1 MKRGFFNRQKV
12 DEAVSKLPLNFLI
25 IALAIIYT
33 GFLLYQ
39 SIYFNYKLNKKVSA
53 LKKEILQLQEK
64 QEQIK
69 SLIAYYKT
77 SSFQELEARRKLGLK
92 MPGEKVIKVEVL
104 KSNNQFDDSREGV
117 SDDGGAMGQSNFDLW
132 VRYIKGELDEN

>member
-117 SDDGGAMGQSNFDLW
+117 SDDGRAMGQSNFVLW

>member
-1 MKRGFFNRQKV
+1 
-12 DEAVSKLPLNFLI
+12 LPLNFLI

-117 SDDGGAMGQSNFDLW
+117 SDDGRAMGQSNFVLW